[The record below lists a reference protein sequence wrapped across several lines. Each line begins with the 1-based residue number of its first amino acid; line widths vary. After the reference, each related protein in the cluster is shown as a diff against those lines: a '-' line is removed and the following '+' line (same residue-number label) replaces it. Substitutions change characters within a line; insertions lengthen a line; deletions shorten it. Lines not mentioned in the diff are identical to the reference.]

1 MANARWFEDI
11 AGQEIATAAETLPPE
26 VVSAAQERGQERD
39 IWETA
44 AELLAEFGCD
54 VEPQV

>member
-1 MANARWFEDI
+1 MANSRWYEDI
-11 AGQEIATAAETLPPE
+11 AGQELSAAAESLPPE
-26 VVSAAQERGQERD
+26 VVSAAQIRGRERD

>member
-1 MANARWFEDI
+1 MANSRWFEDI
-11 AGQEIATAAETLPPE
+11 AGREIATAAETLLPD
-26 VVSAAQERGQERD
+26 VVAAAQKRGRERD